1 VKLINYRS
9 QVMDQ
14 VEASILDQA
23 QDKVK
28 DRVYYYILSQV
39 VDEAF
44 NQWILAIESIE
55 NEVWIQVEGGVL

>member
-1 VKLINYRS
+1 
-9 QVMDQ
+9 MDQ